1 MQVEC
6 KLGLAREEFDS
17 IPPQTHRTSRRLRRP
32 SAVGVDF
39 VEYRTTPL
47 KCRHQQP
54 RAKQRGIKLNAVLP
68 AVGPSCNTN
77 SSRPTFR
84 RTSALVTEWSQNCGH
99 FDKLSC

>member
-1 MQVEC
+1 MQGEC

-17 IPPQTHRTSRRLRRP
+17 IPPQTHRTSRRCVDPPLW
-32 SAVGVDF
+32 VDF

-47 KCRHQQP
+47 KCRQQQS
-54 RAKQRGIKLNAVLP
+54 RAKQRRIKLNAVLP
-68 AVGPSCNTN
+68 AVGLSCNTN